1 MARGWESKDVESQQS
16 LLSPGPGKRLR
27 RDLSSSDR
35 ERMHRRELLL
45 LDRARLTNELNTARN
60 ERFRLQINAE
70 LSFIDRQLAKLST
83 EV

>member
-1 MARGWESKDVESQQS
+1 
-16 LLSPGPGKRLR
+16 
-27 RDLSSSDR
+27 
-35 ERMHRRELLL
+35 
-45 LDRARLTNELNTARN
+45 LDRARLTNELTTARN

>member
-1 MARGWESKDVESQQS
+1 MARGWESKDVEFQQS

-27 RDLSSSDR
+27 GDLSPSDR

-60 ERFRLQINAE
+60 ERFRLQLGAE

>member
-16 LLSPGPGKRLR
+16 ILSPGPGKRLR
-27 RDLSSSDR
+27 RDLSTTDR
-35 ERMHRRELLL
+35 ERTHRRELLL
-45 LDRARLTNELNTARN
+45 LDRARLTNELTTARN

-70 LSFIDRQLAKLST
+70 LNFIDRQLAKLNT

>member
-16 LLSPGPGKRLR
+16 RLSPGPGKRLR
-27 RDLSSSDR
+27 RDLSSTDR
-35 ERMHRRELLL
+35 ERSNRRELLL
-45 LDRARLTNELNTARN
+45 LDRARLTNELSTARN

-70 LSFIDRQLAKLST
+70 LSFIDRQLAKLNA